1 MKELVILLEEPSA
14 KEVLDIIIPKI
25 APELIYRCFY
35 FQGKQD
41 LEKNITRK
49 LKGYQNPDAC
59 FLIIR
64 DKDAG
69 DCIKIKEDLLN
80 KCRDS
85 GKKKYKVRIMCHE
98 LETIYLADLKAVE
111 QGLKIKNLVSLQEK
125 KIYRQPDLFP
135 NPKKTLK
142 ELAIKHN
149 GFYSDIAGSRAIA
162 PYLDLNNKRSS
173 CFFNLINAIKELS
186 V

>member
-111 QGLKIKNLVSLQEK
+111 QGLKIKNLLEMHHLRKLEVKVEAMILHYLHLRK
-125 KIYRQPDLFP
+125 HLV
-135 NPKKTLK
+135 
-142 ELAIKHN
+142 IK
-149 GFYSDIAGSRAIA
+149 FII
-162 PYLDLNNKRSS
+162 
-173 CFFNLINAIKELS
+173 FF
-186 V
+186 